1 MPTPDPITTL
11 PDAPSPTDT
20 RAEFSAKSFAF
31 FAALATFITE
41 VNAIVTWI
49 ATQVTDIAAYAASAL
64 TSKND
69 AQAAATAASAHA
81 NATKWV
87 SGTTYADGDVV
98 WSPVSKLTYRRIGA
112 GAGTTDPSADSVNWF
127 LTDRTPIGALIFV
140 TGDTNAVSFA
150 TYVMPSAGAY
160 TVTLPP
166 SPTAGVDWVGF
177 IHPPI
182 AVNGQKVGRN
192 GKKIM
197 DLSED
202 MDLDM
207 DGTPMRLVFTGDTR
221 GWVRAE

>member
-11 PDAPSPTDT
+11 PDAPAPTDS
-20 RAEFSAKSFAF
+20 RATFSAKSFAF
-31 FAALATFITE
+31 FSALANFIDE
-41 VNAIVTWI
+41 LNVIPTWI
-49 ATQVTDIAAYAASAL
+49 ADQVTAIAAYAASAL
-64 TSKND
+64 TAKTD
-69 AQAAATAASAHA
+69 AEAAALAASAHA

-87 SGTTYADGDVV
+87 SGTSYADGDVV
-98 WSPVSKLTYRRIGA
+98 WSPITKLSYRRVGA
-112 GAGTTDPSADSVNWF
+112 GAGTTDPSADDVNWF
-127 LTDRTPIGALIFV
+127 PTDRTPTGAVINV
-140 TGDTNAVSFA
+140 TGNTNAVRFA
-150 TYVMPSAGAY
+150 TYVMPSSGAY

-166 SPTAGVDWVGF
+166 SPTAGIDWVGF
-177 IHPPI
+177 IPPAA
-182 AVNGQKVGRN
+182 AVSGQKVGRN

>member
-11 PDAPSPTDT
+11 PDAPAPTDS
-20 RAEFSAKSFAF
+20 RATFSSKSFAF
-31 FAALATFITE
+31 FSALANFIDE
-41 VNAIVTWI
+41 LNVIPTWI
-49 ATQVTDIAAYAASAL
+49 ADQVTAIAAYAASAL
-64 TSKND
+64 TAKTD
-69 AQAAATAASAHA
+69 AEAAALAASAHA

-87 SGTTYADGDVV
+87 SGTSYADGDVV
-98 WSPVSKLTYRRIGA
+98 WSPITKLSYRRVGA
-112 GAGTTDPSADSVNWF
+112 GAGTTDPSADSANWF

-140 TGDTNAVSFA
+140 AGSMTAIASETC
-150 TYVMPSAGAY
+150 VMPSAGAY
-160 TVTLPP
+160 TVTLPASP
-166 SPTAGVDWVGF
+166 SVGDWVGF
-177 IHPPI
+177 IHPAI
-182 AVNGQKVGRN
+182 AVSGQKVGRN

>member
-11 PDAPSPTDT
+11 PPAPAPTDT

-31 FAALATFITE
+31 FSSLATLVSEI
-41 VNAIVTWI
+41 NAIVTWI
-49 ATQVTDIAAYAASAL
+49 SEQVTAVAGYVASAL
-64 TSKND
+64 TAKTD
-69 AQAAATAASAHA
+69 AEAAALAASAHA

-98 WSPVSKLTYRRIGA
+98 WSPITKLSYRRVGA

-140 TGDTNAVSFA
+140 SGNMTAIASETC
-150 TYVMPSAGAY
+150 VMPAAGAY
-160 TVTLPP
+160 TVSLPP
-166 SPTAGVDWVGF
+166 SPSPGEWVGF
-177 IHPPI
+177 IQPAI
-182 AVNGQKVGRN
+182 AVSGQKVGRN

-197 DLSED
+197 DLAED

>member
-31 FAALATFITE
+31 FSALATLISEINTVITWMSE
-41 VNAIVTWI
+41 
-49 ATQVTDIAAYAASAL
+49 QVTAVAAYVASAL
-64 TSKND
+64 TAKTD
-69 AQAAATAASAHA
+69 AEAAAAAASAHA

-98 WSPVSKLTYRRIGA
+98 WSPISRLTYRRIGD
-112 GAGTTDPSADSVNWF
+112 GAGTTDPSADGTNWF
-127 LTDRTPIGALIFV
+127 LTDRTPIGALIV
-140 TGDTNAVSFA
+140 VAGNMTAIASETCL
-150 TYVMPSAGAY
+150 MPSAGAY
-160 TVTLPP
+160 TVTLPASP
-166 SPTAGVDWVGF
+166 SPGDWVGF
-177 IHPPI
+177 IMPAA
-182 AVNGQKVGRN
+182 AVSGQKVGRN

>member
-64 TSKND
+64 TSKTD

-140 TGDTNAVSFA
+140 AGNMTAIASETC
-150 TYVMPSAGAY
+150 VMPSAGAY
-160 TVTLPP
+160 TVTLPASP
-166 SPTAGVDWVGF
+166 SPGDWVGF
-177 IHPPI
+177 IQPAI
-182 AVNGQKVGRN
+182 AVSGQKVGRN

>member
-31 FAALATFITE
+31 FSALATFITE

-140 TGDTNAVSFA
+140 AGSMTAIASETC
-150 TYVMPSAGAY
+150 VMPSTGAY
-160 TVTLPP
+160 TVTLPASP
-166 SPTAGVDWVGF
+166 SPGDWVGF
-177 IHPPI
+177 IQPAI
-182 AVNGQKVGRN
+182 AVSGQKVGRN